1 MVDRL
6 LNEPRLKDIF
16 AALIDVVSKLDM
28 DETLSLLAD
37 HARNLTRSRYAAI
50 GVLDPEGRE
59 RLLDFVTSGIEDA
72 DRHRIGALP
81 SGRGLLGAVIS
92 SRSSIS
98 SDAIADDPRSAGFP
112 DHHPPMHRFLGVP
125 IITNEQVFGNIYVT
139 DRLDGKTYD
148 EIDLAILETLA
159 TGAAAVINNLLL
171 RQALSRAQVEDDRAR
186 IARELHDDIVQRLFA
201 VGLQLQAALP
211 SLEDSRAQ
219 TFVQQAIGD
228 LDAAIAEIRT
238 TIFELEAT
246 RGDSP
251 RAAILDL
258 VSRLCVIANL
268 AHHVIFSGP
277 VDTILTDTTKT
288 LALNVIRELVTNI
301 IKHARANEVRLD
313 VTVSDSLT
321 IIATDDGIGIH
332 NGPHTGH
339 GLKNL
344 ATKAANHGGTFSIV
358 ASPLGGSR
366 ATFWIPLS

>member
-1 MVDRL
+1 M
-6 LNEPRLKDIF
+6 KDIF

-59 RLLDFVTSGIEDA
+59 KLLDFVTSGIEDA

-81 SGRGLLGAVIS
+81 SGHGLLGAVIS
-92 SRSSIS
+92 SRSPIS
-98 SDAIADDPRSAGFP
+98 SDAIADDPRSVGFP
-112 DHHPPMHRFLGVP
+112 NHHPPMHRFLGVP

-139 DRLDGKTYD
+139 DRLDNKPYD

-211 SLEDSRAQ
+211 GLEDSRAQ

-238 TIFELEAT
+238 TIFELEEA

-332 NGPHTGH
+332 NGPHAGH

-344 ATKAANHGGTFSIV
+344 ATKAASNGGTFSTV

-366 ATFWIPLS
+366 ATFWIPLG